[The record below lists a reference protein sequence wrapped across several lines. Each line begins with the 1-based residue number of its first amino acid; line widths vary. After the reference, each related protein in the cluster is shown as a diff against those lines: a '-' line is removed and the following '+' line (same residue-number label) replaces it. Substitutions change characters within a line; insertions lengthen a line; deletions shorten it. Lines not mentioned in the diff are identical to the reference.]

1 MLCQPTTRGLFLD
14 SRVRSWKQRARL
26 YGLLDCTPAVGSTS
40 PAPPSLA
47 SSSSQQLPAAAAVLL
62 LASTS
67 SSASG
72 SQAPAPPVAAAA
84 PVLEVTPAA
93 SWGLLGP
100 LDGGSGTVQSSSA
113 AAAASSSGRAR
124 SVGPAAANA
133 IADAAGALLGSSID
147 VAGGGGTELPPQSL
161 LEQLIQTRAPVIMS
175 SSPLP
180 TGRGSTFADPASAAT
195 AVLVPLMGSGH
206 KVMGALWITRPAGGG
221 SLGGGAPPA
230 GATSNPALLE
240 RPAALQQLGLCVS
253 ALLLASAQDCQHM
266 AAVSEGLHAL
276 ASAASVQQLLAAL
289 GGAVERHVRQRYL
302 LAPRVVTALV
312 PERGAE
318 TGLFLE
324 GSTAEAPSAADV
336 PLHLPSSLPATAG
349 ARVASVTGGATHQ
362 RATTGPVKWLSRAG
376 SGPINLHTAAAVSSS
391 NGGPPSSN
399 NSNLFLAPATQQATA
414 PPTAVAPKAQAS
426 RLLSARNIPAALA
439 MGRPSSEAVN
449 SYLAPGFPNGLRA
462 LTLASSSAAPL
473 WCHVSPGGPQ
483 DPSAQAA
490 EDSGGRSAA
499 RARLLV
505 PLSPQS
511 PAVRQQSASAAAPA
525 LHAKPFTLA
534 QTLLKQLLT
543 SASEPGAAASEGE
556 SGGRASAASPG
567 GLRPQALA
575 VEDGV
580 ALLQDPKQPSRD
592 ILLLLAGAGQQA
604 RAKIGS
610 SSATALGRSVAD
622 NAGVTS
628 EGSLGAS
635 GGALAVRSLLLLTLP
650 AGPGS
655 GGAALGLYVIFP
667 QRLPM
672 ALLAEARASL
682 LELAE
687 MVAPTVL
694 RKLSQDLALELTA
707 LTIAGPGSYAV
718 TSVPAA
724 DVTRPCSSGPTLG
737 LHGGRASLKSG
748 LATPTGVRVSVVA
761 AAAGSSHRRLSQ
773 LTQQEGCNSPH
784 GPAMPPALLLTT
796 GESLTPVAE
805 GAAAGCGGCDMWSV
819 GGAEEPSLL
828 FDTAPSF
835 LAAGPARAPSM
846 ILHMAELK
854 PAAST
859 LRSQL
864 PFLVASLQSSISNAR
879 AEASVAAA
887 AAAAAAAASLST
899 ASDAGVT
906 AGNGWSALSTGQCD
920 SKASNNDLARI
931 ELVSK
936 IGAGGC
942 AFVFKACMG
951 PLDVAVKADRTS
963 NVSDDV
969 VYYGGAAPSE
979 RQVER
984 IQLDARRAL
993 LRNAMEVAA
1002 MTSLSG
1008 HPNVMALYE
1017 AHRNVV
1023 LMRKDLPDGSARLRL
1038 QNASETTESN
1048 IPGGSPLCVAL
1059 VCEWCDRGCLAS
1071 TLGDNVRGQSRAA
1084 AGARPVLN
1092 LKFILMT
1099 LMDVAMALRHLH
1111 SHNLIHR
1118 DLKPAN
1124 VLLSSSH
1131 TDPRGFV
1138 AKLADFGF
1146 VSILD
1151 QPGDVESGS
1160 QPWALVDQLCGTVT
1174 HMPPEAL
1181 NKPARLGASS
1191 DLFSFG
1197 VLMWEL
1203 TAFGSRPYPE
1213 VDVSKIAAHVKRG
1226 GRPVFKSNVPSAYR
1240 SLAAQCWNADPLKR
1254 PKAAALVA
1262 AISNMLE
1269 GMP

>member
-1 MLCQPTTRGLFLD
+1 MRTWLGAD
-14 SRVRSWKQRARL
+14 VRL
-26 YGLLDCTPAVGSTS
+26 YGLLDTSSPDSSPSAARSLEAVE
-40 PAPPSLA
+40 
-47 SSSSQQLPAAAAVLL
+47 QLPATVLL
-62 LASTS
+62 ATS
-67 SSASG
+67 SEA
-72 SQAPAPPVAAAA
+72 
-84 PVLEVTPAA
+84 L
-93 SWGLLGP
+93 
-100 LDGGSGTVQSSSA
+100 SSTASA
-113 AAAASSSGRAR
+113 AAATGLEVAAST
-124 SVGPAAANA
+124 AAAA
-133 IADAAGALLGSSID
+133 AFASIAGTGAAESGAGGGGSARFVEAAGALASSLDGTGGAAMPPHSLLKRMLQTKAPVTLSAEDGSSALRIGPG
-147 VAGGGGTELPPQSL
+147 A
-161 LEQLIQTRAPVIMS
+161 
-175 SSPLP
+175 
-180 TGRGSTFADPASAAT
+180 RGDPASLAT
-195 AVLVPLMGSGH
+195 SVLVPLIGAGH
-206 KVMGALWITRPAGGG
+206 KVMGALWITRPAGG

-312 PERGAE
+312 PERGADV
-318 TGLFLE
+318 GLFLE
-324 GSTAEAPSAADV
+324 GSTAASCSGTEEAP
-336 PLHLPSSLPATAG
+336 PLPAA
-349 ARVASVTGGATHQ
+349 ATCLDRMLT
-362 RATTGPVKWLSRAG
+362 RAKTGPVQWLNQPG
-376 SGPINLHTAAAVSSS
+376 SGPISLHAAAAINSSS
-391 NGGPPSSN
+391 DMPQTLGQSTLCMSMGGPTQTPLLPST
-399 NSNLFLAPATQQATA
+399 L
-414 PPTAVAPKAQAS
+414 PK
-426 RLLSARNIPAALA
+426 NGTAALA
-439 MGRPSSEAVN
+439 AFARRSTGAAALSSGAAGV
-449 SYLAPGFPNGLRA
+449 SRGLRTLA
-462 LTLASSSAAPL
+462 LASSSTAPPR
-473 WCHVSPGGPQ
+473 HVSPSRA
-483 DPSAQAA
+483 PSSSVRAA
-490 EDSGGRSAA
+490 APDSGGGRNAA

-505 PLSPQS
+505 PLSPQ
-511 PAVRQQSASAAAPA
+511 PSAARQHLTLADGAPA
-525 LHAKPFTLA
+525 GLHAKPFPLA

-543 SASEPGAAASEGE
+543 SASESGSAASELWD
-556 SGGRASAASPG
+556 SGLPSAKQRG
-567 GLRPQALA
+567 TGLRPKALA

-604 RAKIGS
+604 RAKSGS
-610 SSATALGRSVAD
+610 PAKAVRRSPGDA
-622 NAGVTS
+622 AGATS

-655 GGAALGLYVIFP
+655 DGAALGLYVVFP

-718 TSVPAA
+718 TSVQTDGRQPDGSAA
-724 DVTRPCSSGPTLG
+724 GYLSFGPSNPSRSGVT
-737 LHGGRASLKSG
+737 
-748 LATPTGVRVSVVA
+748 TPTGVRVSVVA
-761 AAAGSSHRRLSQ
+761 AGSSHRRLVQ

-805 GAAAGCGGCDMWSV
+805 GAATGGRDAWST
-819 GGAEEPSLL
+819 GGAEELSLL
-828 FDTAPSF
+828 FDTTPSIMMGA
-835 LAAGPARAPSM
+835 LGGPGRAAS
-846 ILHMAELK
+846 IIHMEELR

-899 ASDAGVT
+899 KSDAGVT
-906 AGNGWSALSTGQCD
+906 AGNGWSALSTGQYD
-920 SKASNNDLARI
+920 SKASNNDLGRV

-942 AFVFKACMG
+942 AFVFKARMG
-951 PLDVAVKADRTS
+951 PLDVAVKADGNTS
-963 NVSDDV
+963 ADMLWS
-969 VYYGGAAPSE
+969 GGVAPSE
-979 RQVER
+979 QQVEKT
-984 IQLDARRAL
+984 QLDARRAL

-1017 AHRNVV
+1017 AHSNVV
-1023 LMRKDLPDGSARLRL
+1023 LTRRVLPDGSARLKL
-1038 QNASETTESN
+1038 QCASETTKSN
-1048 IPGGSPLCVAL
+1048 IPGGAPLCVAL

-1071 TLGDNVRGQSRAA
+1071 TLVEMGNCIREQNFAA
-1084 AGARPVLN
+1084 AAQQAVARPVLN
-1092 LKFILMT
+1092 LRFILMT
-1099 LMDVAMALRHLH
+1099 LLDVAMALRHLH

-1146 VSILD
+1146 VTIMD
-1151 QPGDVESGS
+1151 QPGDVESGG

-1174 HMPPEAL
+1174 HMPPEGL
-1181 NKPARLGASS
+1181 TRPARLGASS
-1191 DLFSFG
+1191 DVFSFG
-1197 VLMWEL
+1197 ILMWEL

-1213 VDVSKIAAHVKRG
+1213 IHVSKIAAHIKRG
-1226 GRPVFKSNVPSAYR
+1226 GRPIFGSAVPTSYR
-1240 SLAAQCWNADPLKR
+1240 RLAAQCWEADPLER
-1254 PKAAALVA
+1254 PNAAALVA